1 MAKNKLFGL
10 FQRYA
15 EVSKAELPNLLKSAL
30 LHVPLVYIQTLKI
43 QCVRTLVHQTTGAG
57 CNKLIKGTVHH

>member
-15 EVSKAELPNLLKSAL
+15 EVRKAELLNLLKSAL
-30 LHVPLVYIQTLKI
+30 LRIPLVYIQTLKI
-43 QCVRTLVHQTTGAG
+43 QCVRTFYQTAGPGYDKLLTG
-57 CNKLIKGTVHH
+57 

>member
-15 EVSKAELPNLLKSAL
+15 EVRKAELLNLLKSAL
-30 LHVPLVYIQTLKI
+30 LRIPLVYIQTLKI
-43 QCVRTLVHQTTGAG
+43 QCIKLQGLATT
-57 CNKLIKGTVHH
+57 NS

>member
-15 EVSKAELPNLLKSAL
+15 VVSRAELLNLLKSASL
-30 LHVPLVYIQTLKI
+30 KVLLVYIQTLKI
-43 QCVRTLVHQTTGAG
+43 QNVGTLVH
-57 CNKLIKGTVHH
+57 

>member
-15 EVSKAELPNLLKSAL
+15 EVRKPELLNLLKSAL
-30 LHVPLVYIQTLKI
+30 LRVPLVYIVSELWCIKLQGLA
-43 QCVRTLVHQTTGAG
+43 AG
-57 CNKLIKGTVHH
+57 